1 MLKIPSDKNITD
13 IKDKMLSDKNS
24 MDIKDKMA
32 SNKNSIDIEEG
43 EFGSDKVFSVPPNL
57 GKETDI

>member
-13 IKDKMLSDKNS
+13 IKDKMP
-24 MDIKDKMA
+24 
-32 SNKNSIDIEEG
+32 SNKNIMDIEEG
-43 EFGSDKVFSVPPNL
+43 GCGSAKVFSVPPNL

>member
-13 IKDKMLSDKNS
+13 IKDKMPSNKDT
-24 MDIKDKMA
+24 MDIKDKIL
-32 SNKNSIDIEEG
+32 SDKNIMDIEEG
-43 EFGSDKVFSVPPNL
+43 GCGSDKVFSVPPNL

>member
-1 MLKIPSDKNITD
+1 MLKNPNKDTMDIKDKILSDKNI
-13 IKDKMLSDKNS
+13 

-32 SNKNSIDIEEG
+32 SNKNTMDIEEG
-43 EFGSDKVFSVPPNL
+43 GCGSAKVFSVPPNL

>member
-1 MLKIPSDKNITD
+1 MLKTPSDKNITD

-32 SNKNSIDIEEG
+32 SNKNTIDIEEG
-43 EFGSDKVFSVPPNL
+43 ECGSAKVFSVLPNL

>member
-1 MLKIPSDKNITD
+1 MLKIPSEKNITD

-32 SNKNSIDIEEG
+32 SNKNTMDIEEG
-43 EFGSDKVFSVPPNL
+43 KCGSDKVFSVPPNL

>member
-13 IKDKMLSDKNS
+13 FKDKMLSNKDT

-32 SNKNSIDIEEG
+32 SNKNTMDIEEG
-43 EFGSDKVFSVPPNL
+43 GCGSAKVFSVLPNL

>member
-13 IKDKMLSDKNS
+13 IKDKMTSDKDT
-24 MDIKDKMA
+24 MDIKDKIL
-32 SNKNSIDIEEG
+32 SDKNTTDIEEG
-43 EFGSDKVFSVPPNL
+43 GCGSAKVFSVLPNL

>member
-1 MLKIPSDKNITD
+1 MLKIPN
-13 IKDKMLSDKNS
+13 KDT

-32 SNKNSIDIEEG
+32 SNKNIMDIEEG
-43 EFGSDKVFSVPPNL
+43 ECGSDKVFSVPPNL